1 MEGRIVDRQG
11 ERPVQLGDAPAQRLR
26 HGQIDL
32 VELAQVGIDAARQEL
47 ELAEQ
52 PVVAQLPKLDSALD
66 VLQAYLKRRE
76 AAELMPD
83 AQAEPALEPDIE
95 AIEEDGQ

>member
-1 MEGRIVDRQG
+1 MLDTDFDRDNQTVQALRQRIG
-11 ERPVQLGDAPAQRLR
+11 
-26 HGQIDL
+26 
-32 VELAQVGIDAARQEL
+32 

-52 PVVAQLPKLDSALD
+52 PVVAQLPKLDNALD

-95 AIEEDGQ
+95 AIEEDAQ